1 MTYKQRKWIQSWYHW
16 ISGWRSPIRN
26 GTWPSRQDCNGRNR
40 PGNTRYSNT
49 REDTCTHKD
58 KRSWPLE
65 TSEYNGRLGVYK
77 QVTMM
82 QRDLS
87 ITDSHILSFISLRGI
102 RRHHNVQ
109 TVRLPESSSASI
121 RTRTCTTLAWYS
133 TNRILSPP
141 MKKYNELDIRHVLLW
156 WSFNEFSPG
165 PETTVTTV

>member
-26 GTWPSRQDCNGRNR
+26 GTWPSRQDCNGRDR
-40 PGNTRYSNT
+40 PGNNRYSNT
-49 REDTCTHKD
+49 RRIRVHTRTRGHDLWE
-58 KRSWPLE
+58 PLN
-65 TSEYNGRLGVYK
+65 TTDIWEYISK
-77 QVTMM
+77 SPWC
-82 QRDLS
+82 RDLS
-87 ITDSHILSFISLRGI
+87 ITDPHILSFIPLRGI

-133 TNRILSPP
+133 INKILSPP